1 MALADD
7 LKSLNKAQLAEIFG
21 VSLPAVE
28 GWIRRGCPVSKRGGK
43 GAVYGFD
50 LLAVAQWR
58 FGGAGEAKEGG
69 EVDPERMP
77 AKERKDWYEGEKVR
91 RALEVDAGKLV
102 RADDVEI
109 EFAALIKAFA
119 GFLETL
125 PFTLERESGLS
136 ADAVE
141 RLQIAI
147 DGHRQALYERLTK

>member
-1 MALADD
+1 MPLVDD

-43 GAVYGFD
+43 GAVYEFD
-50 LLAVAQWR
+50 LRAVMEWYYGRNAQPQ
-58 FGGAGEAKEGG
+58 GG
-69 EVDPERMP
+69 EVDPERMT

-102 RADDVEI
+102 QADEAEI

-125 PFTLERESGLS
+125 PFTLERELS
-136 ADAVE
+136 LPADVVE

-147 DGHRQALYERLTK
+147 DGHRQSLYERLTK